1 MGEQIRQQCTSAAE
15 RDALARLDGAWKDLD
30 AINPEMGY
38 ALVCSM
44 MQRLQLQ
51 PTLGSVVMPRNK
63 FAVEKPTLSGSTLY
77 HPIPTP
83 KKEITRPKRTQS
95 TASEGMSRI
104 EDEGSDEEVEEV
116 PGPKTQGDQLAAVLY
131 TRWLEGL
138 RKRWEGKAY

>member
-1 MGEQIRQQCTSAAE
+1 MRQQSTSAAE
-15 RDALARLDGAWKDLD
+15 RDALTRLDGAWKDLD

-38 ALVCSM
+38 ALVYCM

-51 PTLGSVVMPRNK
+51 PALGSLVMSRNK

-95 TASEGMSRI
+95 TASEGASRT
-104 EDEGSDEEVEEV
+104 EGGGGDEEVEAV

>member
-1 MGEQIRQQCTSAAE
+1 MRQRSTSAAE
-15 RDALARLDGAWKDLD
+15 RDALTRLDGAWKDLD

-38 ALVCSM
+38 TLVCSI

-51 PTLGSVVMPRNK
+51 PALGSVVMARNRV
-63 FAVEKPTLSGSTLY
+63 AVEKPTLSGSTLY

-95 TASEGMSRI
+95 TASEEASQI
-104 EDEGSDEEVEEV
+104 EGGDGDEEVEAV

-138 RKRWEGKAY
+138 RGRWEGKAH